1 MLEPFCFVLCLYVY
15 SIADRSDT
23 LLATVVLV
31 AFDTHDVAVVAV
43 CLWHNYI
50 AEVAGVGLDSGSH
63 CLSFVCVS
71 LYSYTLVY
79 RSDI

>member
-1 MLEPFCFVLCLYVY
+1 MLEPFCFVLFFVVY

-31 AFDTHDVAVVAV
+31 AFDTHDIAVVAV

-50 AEVAGVGLDSGSH
+50 AEVAFVGGGSGSH
-63 CLSFVCVS
+63 CLSFVCVVIS
-71 LYSYTLVY
+71 
-79 RSDI
+79 I